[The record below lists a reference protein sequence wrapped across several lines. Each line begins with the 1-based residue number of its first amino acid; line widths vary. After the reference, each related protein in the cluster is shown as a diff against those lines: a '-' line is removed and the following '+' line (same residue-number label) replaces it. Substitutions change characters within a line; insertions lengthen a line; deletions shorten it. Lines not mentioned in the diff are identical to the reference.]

1 MLIYKITNK
10 INGKIYIGQ
19 TTRTLKERWS
29 DYIKEYKYIKEDSK
43 NLRLIIKA
51 FRKYGI
57 DNFEITV
64 LEDSIETLE
73 ELNNKERDYILKYN
87 CTDKTIG
94 YNIEFGGN
102 GFGKHTE
109 EQKRKISEAQLGEKN
124 HMWGIKGELNKCS
137 KKVIELTT
145 GKIYASATEATEKL
159 NLGVNAITKVCA
171 CARGDRNS
179 THNLVFRYLDDEL
192 NPIYVDLP
200 KSEKE
205 VKYVI
210 DIDHNITYDS
220 VEDASKKLNIKPEYI
235 RTSCNKGTKTGG
247 IHFKYGE
254 MHTITYC
261 KGSKIFNK
269 VLPEYK
275 YLVNT
280 VLSSNTE
287 KV

>member
-1 MLIYKITNK
+1 M
-10 INGKIYIGQ
+10 
-19 TTRTLKERWS
+19 
-29 DYIKEYKYIKEDSK
+29 
-43 NLRLIIKA
+43 
-51 FRKYGI
+51 
-57 DNFEITV
+57 
-64 LEDSIETLE
+64 
-73 ELNNKERDYILKYN
+73 
-87 CTDKTIG
+87 
-94 YNIEFGGN
+94 
-102 GFGKHTE
+102 
-109 EQKRKISEAQLGEKN
+109 
-124 HMWGIKGELNKCS
+124 
-137 KKVIELTT
+137 
-145 GKIYASATEATEKL
+145 
-159 NLGVNAITKVCA
+159 
-171 CARGDRNS
+171 
-179 THNLVFRYLDDEL
+179 

-220 VEDASKKLNIKPEYI
+220 VEDASKKLNIKPDYI

-254 MHTITYC
+254 LHKITYC

-280 VLSSNTE
+280 VLSSDNE

>member
-19 TTRTLKERWS
+19 TTRTLKERWA
-29 DYIKEYKYIKEDSK
+29 DYIKEYRYIKEDSK

-57 DNFEITV
+57 DNFEITI
-64 LEDSIETLE
+64 LEDSIKTLE

-87 CTDKTIG
+87 CTDKAIG

-145 GKIYASATEATEKL
+145 DKIYASATEAAEKL
-159 NLGVNAITKVCA
+159 NLGASAITKICA

-179 THNLVFRYLDDEL
+179 THNLVFRYLDEEL

-210 DIDHNITYDS
+210 DIDHNIIYDS
-220 VEDASKKLNIKPEYI
+220 IEDASNKLDIKQDYI
-235 RTSCNKGTKTGG
+235 RTSCNKGTKTSG

-254 MHTITYC
+254 LHKITYC

-269 VLPEYK
+269 VLPKYK

-280 VLSSNTE
+280 VLSSDTE